1 MNPTENYSPEAE
13 HRHHSYRGNA
23 IPWFVRAL
31 WIGFWIFAVYYT
43 IVYLFPSLRLELL
56 PGP

>member
-1 MNPTENYSPEAE
+1 MDQPESAPPEVE
-13 HRHHSYRGNA
+13 HRHHAYRGNV

-43 IVYLFPSLRLELL
+43 VVYLFPSLRVELL
-56 PGP
+56 NAP